1 MIKVNYTK
9 ENDYYKKIEVLGHS
23 LYDDLGKD
31 IVCSAVSSIT
41 TTSVNAVI
49 RLNEKTIKYM
59 ISSKGLVIDI
69 LEEDYVTNTL
79 MDNMINLLKELE
91 TDYPKNIS
99 VNKEEIR

>member
-1 MIKVNYTK
+1 
-9 ENDYYKKIEVLGHS
+9 
-23 LYDDLGKD
+23 
-31 IVCSAVSSIT
+31 
-41 TTSVNAVI
+41 
-49 RLNEKTIKYM
+49 M

>member
-9 ENDYYKKIEVLGHS
+9 ENDYYKKIEVLGHA
-23 LYDDLGKD
+23 LYDDLVKD
-31 IVCSAVSSIT
+31 IVFSAVSSIT